1 MIEVTILF
9 FEGCPN
15 HQPAVQ
21 LAHDVLGDLGLFAV
35 VSEVEVTDETE
46 IADLRFLGSPSVRVN
61 GHDIEPG
68 ADDRSD
74 FAFGC
79 RAYGS
84 AGVPPREWMIAALE
98 NV

>member
-35 VSEVEVTDETE
+35 VGEVEVTDETE

-61 GHDIEPG
+61 GQDIEPG
-68 ADDRSD
+68 TDDRSD

-79 RAYGS
+79 RVYGS

-98 NV
+98 SV